1 MRELRD
7 LSGPWVGFWVQ
18 GRRRGEMRL
27 TLRFLGEGIEGEGT
41 DLVGAFTIQGSYD
54 PGPERV
60 KFLKAY
66 RPHSVDYNGTWDGA
80 MIAGRWNFTRR
91 LFGVANGG
99 EFEIWP
105 EKDDQAIERME
116 AALAATA

>member
-7 LSGPWVGFWVQ
+7 LSGPWVGFWVEDLE
-18 GRRRGEMRL
+18 RGAMRL
-27 TLRFLGEGIEGEGT
+27 ALRFSGEGVEGEGS
-41 DLVGAFTIQGSYD
+41 DPVGEFTVHGSYA

-60 KFLKAY
+60 RLLKTY
-66 RPHSVDYNGTWDGA
+66 RSHSIDYDGAWDGA
-80 MIAGRWNFTRR
+80 MIAGRWR
-91 LFGVANGG
+91 LRPLVHGEDGG

-116 AALAATA
+116 AALAETG